1 MTEKLFHGTLRKG
14 ETKKKKKKQLL
25 SQNMSL
31 FIRLT
36 FRCSKSSDFMLHVF
50 HLNVELNSMPKLL
63 EKTIAI

>member
-14 ETKKKKKKQLL
+14 ETKKKKQLL

>member
-14 ETKKKKKKQLL
+14 ETKKKKQLL

-31 FIRLT
+31 FTRLT

-50 HLNVELNSMPKLL
+50 HLNVELKSMPKLL

>member
-1 MTEKLFHGTLRKG
+1 MTEKLFHVTLRKG
-14 ETKKKKKKQLL
+14 ETKKKQLL

>member
-14 ETKKKKKKQLL
+14 ETKKKQLL